1 TPRPRR
7 YQRTAEG
14 RERAGKDQGSA
25 VDWLSPAG
33 NRQCVAEHLNRT
45 SLQRVAEVR
54 CVAPH
59 CAQLPTTHKHSYVGR
74 KVPNKN
80 AEAVRKVM
88 FELSAETGAAVWDTY
103 GVMGGHGSIRQW
115 EEAGLAKKDL
125 VHFNRAGYTVLADLL
140 FAALMEN
147 YGEHLRKIPRP

>member
-1 TPRPRR
+1 
-7 YQRTAEG
+7 
-14 RERAGKDQGSA
+14 
-25 VDWLSPAG
+25 
-33 NRQCVAEHLNRT
+33 
-45 SLQRVAEVR
+45 
-54 CVAPH
+54 VAPH
-59 CAQLPTTHKHSYVGR
+59 CAILLTTNTDSYVGR